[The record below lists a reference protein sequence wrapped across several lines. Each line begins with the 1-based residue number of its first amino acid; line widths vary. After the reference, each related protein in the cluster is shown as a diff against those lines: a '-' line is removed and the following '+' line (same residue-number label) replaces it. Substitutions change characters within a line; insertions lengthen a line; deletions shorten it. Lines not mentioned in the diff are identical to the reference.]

1 MIDETNFLPSLFSY
15 SSRAKSRLTSM
26 SRIILQLKHPSN
38 LIRLHL
44 NLIHNVDLYILSQ
57 VSEVTIGYLHN
68 RQVKVTLDAFWKT
81 SYKAAK
87 NGDKAGKYADLFQL
101 IEAAVNYSIMLHALW
116 PQDYTG
122 LVLLKVLC

>member
-1 MIDETNFLPSLFSY
+1 M
-15 SSRAKSRLTSM
+15 A
-26 SRIILQLKHPSN
+26 IL
-38 LIRLHL
+38 RRD
-44 NLIHNVDLYILSQ
+44 NVDLYMFSQ

-101 IEAAVNYSIMLHALW
+101 IEVAVNYSIMLHALW

-122 LVLLKVLC
+122 LVLLKVLCEARWGETVAATGR